1 MNERKSKVFFFNT
14 IFPTWSGGSRNR
26 KAGGQNYLLGSSI
39 HWKENL
45 EGFFDKN
52 EEANFRVGQQMA
64 VTPVENETYKVKAV
78 LESMPIYTA
87 SAITAPIWVGDK
99 IDELLRGVE
108 RSKEAT
114 LSELEYG
121 QAQPSAPSY

>member
-1 MNERKSKVFFFNT
+1 
-14 IFPTWSGGSRNR
+14 
-26 KAGGQNYLLGSSI
+26 
-39 HWKENL
+39 
-45 EGFFDKN
+45 
-52 EEANFRVGQQMA
+52 MA

-99 IDELLRGVE
+99 IDALLRGVE

-121 QAQPSAPSY
+121 LALRPILLIIMKGLAWRREKRTASKCFLGRNLPERPNVLRTW